1 MKIGYLFTIVLL
13 IALFNA
19 MAQSEHHEGNNR
31 NHKAHVHGVA
41 GLTLAIEGNTME
53 IGFDSPSFNIL
64 GFEHKAN
71 TPDQRKL
78 VERAEEVLEQPGQLF
93 VFSGTRCEI
102 QHVTV
107 DMTGV
112 IHKKEKREDYH
123 GHPNHEHR
131 DQNHDKEHGNHGEH
145 SDTHSEITANY
156 HFSCDDGAK
165 LSSISLSLFD
175 QFPGIKKINVMWVT
189 ISQQGAQTLTAT
201 KNSIYF
207 Q

>member
-1 MKIGYLFTIVLL
+1 MKINYLFTMALLTASFAVL
-13 IALFNA
+13 
-19 MAQSEHHEGNNR
+19 AQPEHRKDHVH

-41 GLTLAIEGNTME
+41 ELTLAMEGNTLE

-78 VERAEEVLEQPGQLF
+78 VTQAEEALKQPSRLL

-112 IHKKEKREDYH
+112 MHKKDHH
-123 GHPNHEHR
+123 GHSNHEHHDHR
-131 DQNHDKEHGNHGEH
+131 DKNHHKEHANHAEH
-145 SDTHSEITANY
+145 NDTHSEITANY
-156 HFSCDDGAK
+156 RFSCEDGAK

-175 QFPGIKKINVMWVT
+175 QFPSIEKINAMWVT
-189 ISQQGAQTLTAT
+189 IFQQGSKTLTASE
-201 KNSIYF
+201 NSIYF